1 VNEEAAFGGPLGEPN
16 HAILEH
22 SQEQCRVCK
31 PQPTAVFS
39 YERNTTLK
47 EGEPGKGGNGTK

>member
-22 SQEQCRVCK
+22 SQEQCRDCK
-31 PQPTAVFS
+31 ERRITH
-39 YERNTTLK
+39 RNTTLK
-47 EGEPGKGGNGTK
+47 EGEPGKG